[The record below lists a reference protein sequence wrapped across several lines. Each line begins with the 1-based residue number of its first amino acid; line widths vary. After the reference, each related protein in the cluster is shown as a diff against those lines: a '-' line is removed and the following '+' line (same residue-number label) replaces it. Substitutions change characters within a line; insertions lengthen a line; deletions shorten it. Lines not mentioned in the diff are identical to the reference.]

1 MRARHASPLR
11 AHPRPLGRLGSAA
24 GLRENPEIIFMENPI
39 SFLKIWT
46 FHLKSDYI
54 IIVRGSAPSAGG
66 APMRRILFV
75 DAEPHI
81 QQLCQEE
88 LREEGYEVQVAGSGG
103 DVVRLVDSFH
113 PDVVILE
120 VLLPDMSGLET
131 GRIIKGTSK
140 ETQVILFSHFKPPH
154 TLSEWGADAFVLKSA
169 DLENLKK
176 KVRQL
181 IPKSQAA

>member
-1 MRARHASPLR
+1 M
-11 AHPRPLGRLGSAA
+11 
-24 GLRENPEIIFMENPI
+24 
-39 SFLKIWT
+39 K
-46 FHLKSDYI
+46 K
-54 IIVRGSAPSAGG
+54 V
-66 APMRRILFV
+66 LFV

-103 DVVRLVDSFH
+103 DSVRLADSFR

-140 ETQVILFSHFKPPH
+140 ETQIILFSHYKPPH
-154 TLSEWGADAFVLKSA
+154 QLSEWGADAFVLKSA
-169 DLENLKK
+169 NLDHLKK
-176 KVRQL
+176 KLRQL